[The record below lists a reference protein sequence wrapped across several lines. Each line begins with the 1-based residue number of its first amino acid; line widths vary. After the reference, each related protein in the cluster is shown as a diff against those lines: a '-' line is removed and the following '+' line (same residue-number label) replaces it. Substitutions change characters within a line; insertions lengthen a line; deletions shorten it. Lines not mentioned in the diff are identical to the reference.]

1 MRETSVRSTRART
14 RASSSA
20 ISLGAGASARASST
34 HRARSNLI
42 RIFLARNVTEPEVRA
57 AVVSDVDGLLLGGVG
72 DVDLDALSAVGSA
85 VVDGTLGERAGD
97 FGFSR
102 QELHAR
108 TLTIGEDTF
117 VLTSLGGPL
126 REGAAVEQLLARVLA
141 A

>member
-1 MRETSVRSTRART
+1 MQPDRRVLRSPNPTRA
-14 RASSSA
+14 
-20 ISLGAGASARASST
+20 
-34 HRARSNLI
+34 I

>member
-1 MRETSVRSTRART
+1 MQPDRRVLRSPNPTRA
-14 RASSSA
+14 
-20 ISLGAGASARASST
+20 
-34 HRARSNLI
+34 I

-72 DVDLDALSAVGSA
+72 DVDLEVLSAVGSA
-85 VVDGTLGERAGD
+85 VVDGSLGDRASD

-108 TLTIGEDTF
+108 PVTIGDDTF
-117 VLTSLGGPL
+117 VVTSLGGPL
-126 REGAAVEQLLARVLA
+126 RESAGVEQLLARVLA

>member
-1 MRETSVRSTRART
+1 MQPDRRVLRSPNPTRA
-14 RASSSA
+14 
-20 ISLGAGASARASST
+20 
-34 HRARSNLI
+34 I

-57 AVVSDVDGLLLGGVG
+57 AVVSDADGLLLGGVG

-85 VVDGTLGERAGD
+85 VVDGTLGERAGE

-108 TLTIGEDTF
+108 ALTIGEDTF